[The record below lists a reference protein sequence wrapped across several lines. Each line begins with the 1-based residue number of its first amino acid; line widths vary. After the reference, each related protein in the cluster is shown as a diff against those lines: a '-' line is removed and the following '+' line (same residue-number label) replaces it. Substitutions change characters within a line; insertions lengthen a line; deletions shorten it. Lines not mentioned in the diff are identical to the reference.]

1 MSFWCGILAWNFGML
16 SNFDGSIQL
25 AACALAVLF
34 GLISVQRH
42 FYLLQYDSCSVHTI
56 IVCKS
61 SMAAVVGKVPVSAS
75 SSVSSLS
82 SLESATGEDDDVF
95 AAAVESGSATGHS
108 GRSGHSVQNSE
119 PSPQRRAAVS
129 SMERLVRTH
138 PIWNLPHVDR
148 LAASHLLRNSDIGNF
163 IVRRSTQP
171 NSMALTV
178 KLSSADDQ
186 EAIEHYLI
194 EVTSVGV
201 RLEGSP
207 NTFAA
212 LPLLLAYYMDNG
224 EELECK
230 LTLPRTVMQC
240 ETRRELCSYAL
251 LGQEFWTADL
261 IPSDGRKIVSGK
273 VRKAALLPAVVQSE
287 NSNNRSM
294 SLSSCPS
301 KAGCSTQTLASS
313 KNTATKTMA
322 GAKVAL
328 TTMTTAIT
336 TTTTTTTATTT
347 TTTLAATPVF
357 STNSSCGG
365 TAARVGAGCKLV
377 PASKARSGSLSDAF
391 GSRLLLNSN
400 AADSCGRKPF
410 KFRSFF
416 EHTRQ
421 PVIGRESRSTSASRG
436 TACRTTPE
444 RRLAGLFQPDEPVC
458 TGTPTLARKKLLTFK
473 PANPSSSI
481 ANSTTNNSN
490 NSSTGF
496 RNFGSSLRTCTS
508 NSSGFGMLRREKS
521 DLGWTNNITH
531 EPWRQT
537 SAQSGQSS
545 LSKLN
550 GCPNFLSNCTIS
562 SGGSTTS
569 RLRSCVEE
577 LKRCRIG
584 GALASRRLLTRSTL
598 PKPAVSSPATSLNIS
613 SARAAN
619 SSNSLLRLSAS
630 KKATPR
636 ANEQSSELRH
646 VSKRNRDGQGKR
658 LSAPGLIDAG
668 GGMVELLR
676 ELKTRQG
683 QLLLNGGSESVS
695 RPTATTTRNVAT
707 NVATATATTTT
718 TTNVIPLVTAVATV
732 TTAAAAAT
740 TTTTTTTVANAN
752 NGNTPPLRVVAM
764 NKSNSNLTT
773 IKEIAASI
781 RERHRSRSL
790 EAILAEEEEEAGRVV
805 DSAAPTPR
813 RRQKEVARRRAV
825 VEPAPKRE
833 SDYGVLRESTVSG
846 VSGEELDDSRSVA
859 SMAGTVF
866 SEPWDSSM
874 WENLLTIAT
883 SMDQP
888 EENANKTQME
898 PAVWRMANSSPTA
911 PSSPAVYTKVNP
923 CNSPASQNAAL
934 ADHIRAFQNNNFPTM
949 FAPPWDE
956 FSRRIPLPSEGGAS
970 IARSSVSGG
979 SADSPSSSR
988 DSSSRRL
995 ELIARERFVDQLNS
1009 FSVSDCDSDSL
1020 MAKAKTQKRRS
1031 HRIDSGIK
1039 IQNCVVQYVEL
1050 ARNSDTFIGAQVQS
1064 FIKCTMEAQE
1074 TDPHVVLGNVRQ
1086 FINGLKNYLVKQ
1098 GEAAFHSLIEM
1109 ERSNLKPNEFLNI
1122 DAILEGVLQKII
1134 LAPLKSHIYHILV
1147 KESSKNGSLET
1158 FSENMAALR
1167 AKLPEELGILEDKCD
1182 GTKMDKVRSRLR
1194 SMQHHYSPLKKLEY
1208 LLSAVSVVYKGS
1220 GSVYETTNSSNA
1232 TLELPAADEL
1242 VRLLVYL
1249 LSRCSVVGCEIEA
1262 DYIWGLLHPA
1272 LLFGEASYYLTAL
1285 SSAVHVLKHID
1296 LLPKLHDNCPFAI
1309 ESIET
1314 AGAFLRVAIPDEVSG
1329 AIHNHC
1335 FPALPQISAAKLCR
1349 MIAHKF
1355 GITNPED
1362 HGIYLL
1368 VDGFETCLLP
1378 SECPEMVKEQLRA
1391 AGKPHM
1397 FAYKRH
1403 EAKIAWPKV
1412 AVSPASQWI

>member
-1 MSFWCGILAWNFGML
+1 
-16 SNFDGSIQL
+16 
-25 AACALAVLF
+25 
-34 GLISVQRH
+34 
-42 FYLLQYDSCSVHTI
+42 
-56 IVCKS
+56 
-61 SMAAVVGKVPVSAS
+61 
-75 SSVSSLS
+75 
-82 SLESATGEDDDVF
+82 
-95 AAAVESGSATGHS
+95 
-108 GRSGHSVQNSE
+108 
-119 PSPQRRAAVS
+119 
-129 SMERLVRTH
+129 
-138 PIWNLPHVDR
+138 
-148 LAASHLLRNSDIGNF
+148 
-163 IVRRSTQP
+163 
-171 NSMALTV
+171 MALTV

-287 NSNNRSM
+287 NSNNRSL

-301 KAGCSTQTLASS
+301 KAGCTTQTLASS

-322 GAKVAL
+322 GGKVAL

-336 TTTTTTTATTT
+336 TTTTTTAATTT

-436 TACRTTPE
+436 TACRATPE

-473 PANPSSSI
+473 PTNPSSSSS
-481 ANSTTNNSN
+481 STSNN

-496 RNFGSSLRTCTS
+496 RNFGSSLRTCSS

-584 GALASRRLLTRSTL
+584 GALTSRRLLTRSTL
-598 PKPAVSSPATSLNIS
+598 PKPAVSSPATGLNIG

-695 RPTATTTRNVAT
+695 RPTAITTRNVAT
-707 NVATATATTTT
+707 NVATATAATATT
-718 TTNVIPLVTAVATV
+718 TTNVIPPVTAVATV
-732 TTAAAAAT
+732 TTDAAAT
-740 TTTTTTTVANAN
+740 TTNVANGNNN
-752 NGNTPPLRVVAM
+752 NGNAPPLRVVTM

-773 IKEIAASI
+773 IKEIAASV

-1412 AVSPASQWI
+1412 AVSPASQ

>member
-1 MSFWCGILAWNFGML
+1 
-16 SNFDGSIQL
+16 
-25 AACALAVLF
+25 
-34 GLISVQRH
+34 
-42 FYLLQYDSCSVHTI
+42 
-56 IVCKS
+56 
-61 SMAAVVGKVPVSAS
+61 MAAVVGKVPVSAS

-108 GRSGHSVQNSE
+108 GTVQNSE
-119 PSPQRRAAVS
+119 PSPQKRAAVS

-148 LAASHLLRNSDIGNF
+148 LAASHLLRNSDIG
-163 IVRRSTQP
+163 P

-212 LPLLLAYYMDNG
+212 LPLLDSFMLIFDFPSDS

-287 NSNNRSM
+287 NSNNR
-294 SLSSCPS
+294 
-301 KAGCSTQTLASS
+301 T
-313 KNTATKTMA
+313 
-322 GAKVAL
+322 
-328 TTMTTAIT
+328 
-336 TTTTTTTATTT
+336 
-347 TTTLAATPVF
+347 ATPVF

-421 PVIGRESRSTSASRG
+421 PAIGRESRSTSASRG
-436 TACRTTPE
+436 TACRPTPE

-458 TGTPTLARKKLLTFK
+458 TGTPTLARK
-473 PANPSSSI
+473 N
-481 ANSTTNNSN
+481 
-490 NSSTGF
+490 
-496 RNFGSSLRTCTS
+496 LRTCSS

-531 EPWRQT
+531 DPWRQT

-683 QLLLNGGSESVS
+683 QLLLNGGSES
-695 RPTATTTRNVAT
+695 
-707 NVATATATTTT
+707 
-718 TTNVIPLVTAVATV
+718 
-732 TTAAAAAT
+732 
-740 TTTTTTTVANAN
+740 
-752 NGNTPPLRVVAM
+752 
-764 NKSNSNLTT
+764 
-773 IKEIAASI
+773 EIAASV

-979 SADSPSSSR
+979 SADSPCSSR

-1009 FSVSDCDSDSL
+1009 FSVSDCDSDSF

-1039 IQNCVVQYVEL
+1039 IQNCVVQL

-1412 AVSPASQWI
+1412 AVSPASQ

>member
-1 MSFWCGILAWNFGML
+1 
-16 SNFDGSIQL
+16 
-25 AACALAVLF
+25 
-34 GLISVQRH
+34 
-42 FYLLQYDSCSVHTI
+42 
-56 IVCKS
+56 
-61 SMAAVVGKVPVSAS
+61 MAAIVGKVPVSAS

-95 AAAVESGSATGHS
+95 AAVESPSATGHS
-108 GRSGHSVQNSE
+108 GRSGHSAGTGQN
-119 PSPQRRAAVS
+119 SPQRRAAVS

-273 VRKAALLPAVVQSE
+273 MRKAALLPGVVQSE
-287 NSNNRSM
+287 NSNNRSL

-301 KAGCSTQTLASS
+301 KSGCTTQAS
-313 KNTATKTMA
+313 KTATKALT

-328 TTMTTAIT
+328 TTIATTITT
-336 TTTTTTTATTT
+336 TTTTTTTAT
-347 TTTLAATPVF
+347 ATPVF

-391 GSRLLLNSN
+391 SSRLLLNTN

-421 PVIGRESRSTSASRG
+421 PIIGRESRSTSATRG
-436 TACRTTPE
+436 TACRATPE

-473 PANPSSSI
+473 PANPGSSSSSS
-481 ANSTTNNSN
+481 NTNN
-490 NSSTGF
+490 NSSTAF
-496 RNFGSSLRTCTS
+496 RNFGSSLRTCSS

-521 DLGWTNNITH
+521 DLGWTNNIAT
-531 EPWRQT
+531 EPWRLT

-550 GCPNFLSNCTIS
+550 GCPNFLSNCTTS

-598 PKPAVSSPATSLNIS
+598 PKPAVSSPATGLSIG

-619 SSNSLLRLSAS
+619 SSNSLMRLSAA

-636 ANEQSSELRH
+636 GGEQNSELRH
-646 VSKRNRDGQGKR
+646 VSKRNSDGQGKR

-695 RPTATTTRNVAT
+695 RPTATTTTRSVAT
-707 NVATATATTTT
+707 NAANAPATTATTTT
-718 TTNVIPLVTAVATV
+718 TTNVIAIVTAVATV
-732 TTAAAAAT
+732 ATDAAT
-740 TTTTTTTVANAN
+740 TTTSIANSNNN
-752 NGNTPPLRVVAM
+752 NGNTPLRVVTM

-773 IKEIAASI
+773 IKEIAAPD

-790 EAILAEEEEEAGRVV
+790 EAILAEEDGEAGGRVV
-805 DSAAPTPR
+805 DSAPTPR

-825 VEPAPKRE
+825 IEQASKRE

-846 VSGEELDDSRSVA
+846 VSGGEELDDSRSVA

-888 EENANKTQME
+888 EENANKTKME

-923 CNSPASQNAAL
+923 CSNSPASQTAAL

-970 IARSSVSGG
+970 IAQSSVSGG

-1039 IQNCVVQYVEL
+1039 IQNCVVQL

-1098 GEAAFHSLIEM
+1098 GEAAFHSLIEV

-1412 AVSPASQWI
+1412 AVSPASQ